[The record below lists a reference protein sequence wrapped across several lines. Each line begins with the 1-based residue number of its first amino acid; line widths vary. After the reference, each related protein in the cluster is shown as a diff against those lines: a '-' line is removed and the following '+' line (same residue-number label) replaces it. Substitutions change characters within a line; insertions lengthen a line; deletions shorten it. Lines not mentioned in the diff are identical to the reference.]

1 MDTQK
6 TLAARLGEL
15 ATRAARSGRPAYT
28 RFLDPSEVRLAA
40 SAAGQ
45 SGASVKL
52 WGGYED
58 AERVVC
64 CFYTDEEPAWE
75 WPFCCLYA
83 KWDQRYARLTHRDL
97 LGSLMAL
104 GIIRET
110 IGDIVVRDGQIF
122 LFALDEMA
130 DYIAQSLVK
139 AGKASLQ
146 LGRLSEIPQMPP
158 PAGSLIRDT
167 VASLRLDAVLAA
179 GYRLSRGDASQAIRE
194 GRVRVNYMEETR
206 PDALIGAG
214 ALLSVRGM
222 GRVRVEQIDGP
233 TRKGR
238 IAIVLFRYE

>member
-6 TLAARLGEL
+6 TLTARLGEL
-15 ATRAARSGRPAYT
+15 ATRAARSGRPSYT
-28 RFLDPSEVRLAA
+28 RFLDPSEMRLAVY
-40 SAAGQ
+40 AAGQ
-45 SGASVKL
+45 AGASAKS
-52 WGGYED
+52 WGGYEE
-58 AERVVC
+58 AERTVC
-64 CFYTDEEPAWE
+64 CFYAGDEPVWE

-83 KWDQRYARLTHRDL
+83 KWDQRYASLTHRDI

-104 GIIRET
+104 GMIRET

-122 LFALDEMA
+122 LFALEEMA
-130 DYIAQSLVK
+130 DYIVLNLIK

-146 LGRLSEIPQMPP
+146 LHRLSEVPQMPP
-158 PAGSLIRDT
+158 PAGKLIRNT

-179 GYRLSRGDASQAIRE
+179 GYRLSRGDASQAIRD
-194 GRVRVNYMEETR
+194 GSVRVNFMEETR
-206 PDALIGAG
+206 PDALVGAG